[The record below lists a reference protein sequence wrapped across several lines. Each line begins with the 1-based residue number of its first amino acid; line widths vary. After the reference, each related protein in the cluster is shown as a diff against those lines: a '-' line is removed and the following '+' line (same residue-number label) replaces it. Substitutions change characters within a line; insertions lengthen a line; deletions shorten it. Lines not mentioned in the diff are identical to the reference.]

1 MIHLRDWSYPTA
13 FTQWGDEERA
23 AIYRVLNSG
32 RFTMGDEV
40 RMFERDLAAYHGV
53 KHAIMVNSGSSANL
67 VAIAALFELQHLPL
81 KRGDR
86 AVVPALAW
94 PTLYAPL
101 IQYGLNLVVA
111 DCDETWNMSPH
122 IMYPVSDCALFVAC
136 SILGN
141 PADLQ
146 TLAARAKHS
155 GAIFIEDNCESFGA
169 RRHGKLC
176 GTFGRMGT
184 VSFYH
189 SHQLSAIEGG
199 AILTDDDECNEL
211 CRMLRNHGWTKGVC
225 ADDGF
230 AAEYDFRL
238 MGYNVRPL
246 ELHAAIAAEQ
256 LKKVTAHGHARSVN
270 YLCFIDRVT
279 DAKLPIDLPQITHGA
294 TLNPFGFAF
303 TVKTPEKRE
312 KLAAAFRAAGID
324 CRPPVGGSLRMHP
337 YGKPW
342 AKQETPRADYIH
354 THGLFLGNAP
364 FDITDK
370 IDAAVKIMGDVL

>member
-1 MIHLRDWSYPTA
+1 MIHLREWKYPTA
-13 FTQWGDEERA
+13 FKSWGDEERL

-40 RMFERDLAAYHGV
+40 RMFEMDLAAYHGV
-53 KHAIMVNSGSSANL
+53 KHAVMVNSGSSANL
-67 VAIAALFELQHLPL
+67 IAVAALFHVDRQPL
-81 KRGDR
+81 RRGDR
-86 AVVPALAW
+86 VAVPALAW

-101 IQYGLNLVVA
+101 VQYGLSLVVV
-111 DCDETWNMSPH
+111 DCDDTWNAATNPV
-122 IMYPVSDCALFVAC
+122 YPVSDCALIVGC
-136 SILGN
+136 SVLGN
-141 PADLQ
+141 PAHLEAW
-146 TLAARAKHS
+146 AARAKQA
-155 GAIFIEDNCESFGA
+155 GAEFIEDNCESFAA

-184 VSFYH
+184 LSFYF

-199 AILTDDDECNEL
+199 AIITDDDECAEL

-230 AAEYDFRL
+230 AAEYDFRM

-256 LKKVTAHGHARSVN
+256 LRKANAFGFARSKNFVHWV
-270 YLCFIDRVT
+270 DRVEGR
-279 DAKLPIDLPQITHGA
+279 LPIVLPAITPGS

-303 TVKTPEKRE
+303 TVNTIEKRE
-312 KLAAAFRAAGID
+312 AVAAALRAAGID
-324 CRPPVGGSLRMHP
+324 CRPPVGGALRMHP

-342 AKQETPRADYIH
+342 AMQETPNADYIH

-370 IDAAVKIMGDVL
+370 IDAAATVMERVL

>member
-1 MIHLRDWSYPTA
+1 M
-13 FTQWGDEERA
+13 G
-23 AIYRVLNSG
+23 RVMKSG
-32 RFTMGDEV
+32 QFTMGFEV
-40 RMFERDLAAYHGV
+40 ERFERELATYFGV
-53 KHAIMVNSGSSANL
+53 RHAIAVNSGSSANL
-67 VAIAALFELQHLPL
+67 VAVGALFHVNEHPL
-81 KRGDR
+81 RRGDR
-86 AVVPALAW
+86 ALVPALAW
-94 PTLYAPL
+94 PTTYSPL
-101 IQYGLNLVVA
+101 VQYGLELVVV
-111 DCDETWNMSPH
+111 DCDETWNMTTMPN
-122 IMYPVSDCALFVAC
+122 YPVSDCALIVNV

-141 PADLQ
+141 PANVPYWV
-146 TLAARAKHS
+146 AAAKRS
-155 GAIFIEDNCESFGA
+155 GAFLLEDACESFGA
-169 RRHGKLC
+169 RHNGKLI
-176 GTFGRMGT
+176 GTFGKMGT
-184 VSFYH
+184 LSFYH
-189 SHQLSAIEGG
+189 SHQMSAIEGG

-256 LKKVTAHGHARSVN
+256 LKKVTAHGHARSKN

-279 DAKLPIDLPQITHGA
+279 DTKLPIDLPAITHGA

-342 AKQETPRADYIH
+342 AKQETPNADYIH

-370 IDAAVKIMGDVL
+370 IDAAAKVMEGVL